1 MSAFSVFSDR
11 KKRKKNMQTLSVEQY
26 YENRARRLSHVRY
39 ACLLLTVLFVVY
51 GFAVHGEEL
60 TPENFR
66 YMLKFVNLTE
76 EDDVTEANTVRFDY
90 ASGNIGG
97 IFRGDVAVLNGDG
110 LSLYGWDAEKLFS
123 VSFRMESPRLAV
135 TPQSIFA
142 YDLGG
147 SEVRIFNSYSQYA
160 RLTMSYPI
168 YGFAACDSGAFA
180 VITSEKNYRTAVCVY
195 DSNAR
200 QVYKRLLSDTY
211 VDQIALSPD
220 GSEFLALGHYA
231 QGGDLIT
238 LLQRYSLSDEEPV
251 FTASYTGELPL
262 RVAYLSN
269 ERFAVL
275 TGSALRCYDA
285 GSAENESPVGT
296 LSLNDSS
303 LQGCNFS
310 EGHVLLTF
318 SDSGLSGGTILQ
330 VYGDDASLQGTYRYE
345 GAVNDKLVLSD
356 SLCVLTMGEVTVT
369 PLSGGEPTIY
379 EIGKDALQ
387 LLNDGEILILFE
399 KSDAY
404 RLTEQ
409 ETQ

>member
-11 KKRKKNMQTLSVEQY
+11 KKRKKNTQTPTVEQY

-39 ACLLLTVLFVVY
+39 TCLLLTVLFVVY
-51 GFAVHGEEL
+51 GFAVHGDEL

-66 YMLKFVNLTE
+66 YMLKFVDLTE

-97 IFRGDVAVLNGDG
+97 LYKGDVVVLNGDG

-123 VSFRMESPRLAV
+123 VSFRMESPRLAIS
-135 TPQSIFA
+135 PQSIFA

-160 RLTMSYPI
+160 RLSMSYPI
-168 YGFAACDSGAFA
+168 YGFSTCDAGAFA
-180 VITSEKNYRTAVCVY
+180 LITSEKNYRTAICVY

-200 QVYKRLLSDTY
+200 QVYKRLLSNIY

-238 LLQRYSLSDEEPV
+238 VLQRYSLSDEEPI
-251 FTASYTGELPL
+251 FTVTYAGELPL
-262 RVAYLSN
+262 RVGYLSG

-275 TGSALRCYDA
+275 TGSALRCYA
-285 GSAENESPVGT
+285 VGT
-296 LSLNDSS
+296 EEPAGVLALNNTS
-303 LQGCNFS
+303 LQGCTFS
-310 EGHVLLTF
+310 GGRVLLTF
-318 SDSGLSGGTILQ
+318 SDSGLSGGTVLQ
-330 VYGDDASLQGTYRYE
+330 IYGDDASLQASYRYE
-345 GAVNDKLVLSD
+345 GAVNDKMILSD
-356 SLCVLTMGEVTVT
+356 SLCVLTMGEVTVA
-369 PLSGGEPTIY
+369 PLSGGEPTVY

-387 LLNDGEILILFE
+387 LLSDDMVLVLFE

-404 RLTEQ
+404 RLTERKQ
-409 ETQ
+409 P

>member
-11 KKRKKNMQTLSVEQY
+11 KKRKKNTQTLSVEQY

-39 ACLLLTVLFVVY
+39 TCLLLTVLFVVY

-66 YMLKFVNLTE
+66 YMLKFVDLTE

-97 IFRGDVAVLNGDG
+97 IFKGDVAVLNGDG

-123 VSFRMESPRLAV
+123 VSFRMESPRLAIA
-135 TPQSIFA
+135 PQSIFA

-160 RLTMSYPI
+160 RLSMAYPI
-168 YGFAACDSGAFA
+168 YGFATCNSGAFA

-238 LLQRYSLSDEEPV
+238 QLQRYSLSDEEPI
-251 FTASYTGELPL
+251 FTVSYAGELPL
-262 RVAYLSN
+262 RVAYLSD

-275 TGSALRCYDA
+275 TGSALRCYETDNT
-285 GSAENESPVGT
+285 EPVGT
-296 LSLNDSS
+296 LSLYDTS

-310 EGHVLLTF
+310 EGRILLTF

-330 VYGDDASLQGTYRYE
+330 VYGDDASLQGSYRYE
-345 GAVNDKLVLSD
+345 GAVNDKLILQD
-356 SLCVLTMGEVTVT
+356 ALCVLTMGEVTVT
-369 PLSGGEPTIY
+369 PLSGGDPTVY

-387 LLNDGEILILFE
+387 LLCDGDTLILFE

-404 RLTEQ
+404 RLNKQ
-409 ETQ
+409 ETP

>member
-11 KKRKKNMQTLSVEQY
+11 KKRKKNTQTPTVEQY

-39 ACLLLTVLFVVY
+39 TCLLLTVLFVVY

-66 YMLKFVNLTE
+66 YMLKFVDLTE

-90 ASGNIGG
+90 SSGNIGG
-97 IFRGDVAVLNGDG
+97 IYKGDVVVLNGDG

-123 VSFRMESPRLAV
+123 VSFRMEAPRLAIA
-135 TPQSIFA
+135 PQSIFA

-160 RLTMSYPI
+160 QLTLSYPI
-168 YGFAACDSGAFA
+168 YGFSTCDSGTFA

-238 LLQRYSLSDEEPV
+238 VLQRYSLTDEEPV
-251 FTASYTGELPL
+251 FTASYAGELPL
-262 RVAYLSN
+262 RVGYLDR

-275 TGSALRCYDA
+275 TGSTLRCYEVGVADPA
-285 GSAENESPVGT
+285 GT
-296 LSLNDSS
+296 LSLNDMS
-303 LQGCNFS
+303 LQGCSFS
-310 EGHVLLTF
+310 GGRVLLTF
-318 SDSGLSGGTILQ
+318 SDSGLSGGTVLQ
-330 VYGDDASLQGTYRYE
+330 VYGGDASLQASYRYE
-345 GAVNDKLVLSD
+345 GAVNDKMILQD

-369 PLSGGEPTIY
+369 PLSGGEPTVY

-387 LLNDGEILILFE
+387 LLHDDEILILFE

-404 RLTEQ
+404 RLTERK
-409 ETQ
+409 TP

>member
-11 KKRKKNMQTLSVEQY
+11 KKRKKNTQTPTVEQY

-39 ACLLLTVLFVVY
+39 TCLLLTVLFVVY
-51 GFAVHGEEL
+51 GFAVHGDEL

-66 YMLKFVNLTE
+66 YMLKFVDLTE

-97 IFRGDVAVLNGDG
+97 LYKGDVVVLNGDG

-123 VSFRMESPRLAV
+123 VSFRMESPRLAIS
-135 TPQSIFA
+135 PQSIFA

-160 RLTMSYPI
+160 RLSMSYPI
-168 YGFAACDSGAFA
+168 YGFSTCDAGAFA
-180 VITSEKNYRTAVCVY
+180 LITSEKNYRTAICVY

-200 QVYKRLLSDTY
+200 QVYKRLLSNIY

-238 LLQRYSLSDEEPV
+238 VLQRYSLSDEEPI
-251 FTASYTGELPL
+251 FTVTYAGELPL
-262 RVAYLSN
+262 RVGYLSG

-275 TGSALRCYDA
+275 TGSALRCYAVGAEEPA
-285 GSAENESPVGT
+285 GVLA
-296 LSLNDSS
+296 LNNTS
-303 LQGCNFS
+303 LQGCTFS
-310 EGHVLLTF
+310 GGRVLLTF
-318 SDSGLSGGTILQ
+318 SDSGLSGGTVLQ
-330 VYGDDASLQGTYRYE
+330 IYGDDASLQASYRYE
-345 GAVNDKLVLSD
+345 GAVNDKMILSD

-369 PLSGGEPTIY
+369 PLSGGEPTVY

-387 LLNDGEILILFE
+387 LLSDDMVLVLFE

-404 RLTEQ
+404 RLTERKQ
-409 ETQ
+409 P

>member
-11 KKRKKNMQTLSVEQY
+11 KKRKKNTQTLSVEQY

-66 YMLKFVNLTE
+66 YMLKFVDLTE

-97 IFRGDVAVLNGDG
+97 IYKGDVAVLNGDG

-123 VSFRMESPRLAV
+123 VSFRMESPRLAIA
-135 TPQSIFA
+135 PQSIFA

-147 SEVRIFNSYSQYA
+147 VEVRIFNSYSQYA
-160 RLTMSYPI
+160 HLTMSHPI
-168 YGFAACDSGAFA
+168 YGFSTCDSGAFA

-251 FTASYTGELPL
+251 FTASFTGELPL
-262 RVAYLSN
+262 RVAYLSDK
-269 ERFAVL
+269 RFAVL
-275 TGSALRCYDA
+275 TGSALRCYET
-285 GSAENESPVGT
+285 GSEDPVGT
-296 LSLNDSS
+296 LPLDDAA
-303 LQGCNFS
+303 LQGCSFS
-310 EGHVLLTF
+310 GGRILLTF
-318 SDSGLSGGTILQ
+318 SDSGLSGGTILHI
-330 VYGDDASLQGTYRYE
+330 YGDDAALQGSYRYE
-345 GAVNDKLVLSD
+345 GAVNDKMILSD
-356 SLCVLTMGEVTVT
+356 ALCVLTMGKVTVT
-369 PLSGGEPTIY
+369 PLSGADPTVY

-387 LLNDGEILILFE
+387 LLSDGEKLILFE
-399 KSDAY
+399 KGDAY
-404 RLTEQ
+404 RLNEQ
-409 ETQ
+409 TTP

>member
-11 KKRKKNMQTLSVEQY
+11 KKRKKNTQTPTVEQY

-39 ACLLLTVLFVVY
+39 TCLLLTVLFVVY
-51 GFAVHGEEL
+51 GFAVHGDEL

-66 YMLKFVNLTE
+66 YMLKFVDLTE

-97 IFRGDVAVLNGDG
+97 LYKGDVVVLNGDG

-123 VSFRMESPRLAV
+123 VSFRMESPRLAIS
-135 TPQSIFA
+135 PQSIFA

-160 RLTMSYPI
+160 RLSMSYPI
-168 YGFAACDSGAFA
+168 YGFSTCDAGAFA
-180 VITSEKNYRTAVCVY
+180 LITSEKNYRTAICVY

-200 QVYKRLLSDTY
+200 QVYKRLLSNIY

-238 LLQRYSLSDEEPV
+238 VLQRYSLSDEEPI
-251 FTASYTGELPL
+251 FTVTYAGELPL
-262 RVAYLSN
+262 RVGYLSG

-275 TGSALRCYDA
+275 TGSALRCYAVGAEEPA
-285 GSAENESPVGT
+285 GVLA
-296 LSLNDSS
+296 LNNTS
-303 LQGCNFS
+303 LQGCTFS
-310 EGHVLLTF
+310 GGRVLLTF
-318 SDSGLSGGTILQ
+318 SDSGLSGGTVLQ
-330 VYGDDASLQGTYRYE
+330 IYGDDASLQVSYRYE
-345 GAVNDKLVLSD
+345 GAVNDKMILSD

-369 PLSGGEPTIY
+369 PLSGGEPTVY

-387 LLNDGEILILFE
+387 LLSDDMVLVLFE

-404 RLTEQ
+404 RLTERKQ
-409 ETQ
+409 P

>member
-11 KKRKKNMQTLSVEQY
+11 SKRKKNTQTLSVEQY

-39 ACLLLTVLFVVY
+39 ACLLLIVLFVLY

-66 YMLKFVNLTE
+66 YMLKFVDLTE

-90 ASGNIGG
+90 SSGNIGG
-97 IFRGDVAVLNGDG
+97 IFKGDVAVLNGDG

-160 RLTMSYPI
+160 RLTMGYPI
-168 YGFAACDSGAFA
+168 YGFAACETGAFA

-195 DSNAR
+195 DTNAR

-231 QGGDLIT
+231 QAGDLIT
-238 LLQRYSLSDEEPV
+238 VLQRYSLSDEEPL
-251 FTASYTGELPL
+251 FTATYSGELPL
-262 RVAYLSN
+262 RVAYLSDQ
-269 ERFAVL
+269 RFAVL
-275 TGSALRCYDA
+275 TGSALRCYETDNA
-285 GSAENESPVGT
+285 DPVGT
-296 LSLNDSS
+296 LSLDNTS

-310 EGHVLLTF
+310 EGRILLTF
-318 SDSGLSGGTILQ
+318 SDSGLSGGTILR

-345 GAVNDKLVLSD
+345 GAVNDKMILQG

-369 PLSGGEPTIY
+369 PLSGGEPTVY

-387 LLNDGEILILFE
+387 LLHDGETLILFE

-404 RLTEQ
+404 RLNEQ
-409 ETQ
+409 ETP

>member
-11 KKRKKNMQTLSVEQY
+11 KKRKKNTQTPTVEQY

-39 ACLLLTVLFVVY
+39 TCLLLTVLFVVY

-66 YMLKFVNLTE
+66 YMLKFVDLTE
-76 EDDVTEANTVRFDY
+76 EDDSTEANTVHFDY

-97 IFRGDVAVLNGDG
+97 IYKGDVAVLNGDG

-123 VSFRMESPRLAV
+123 VSFRMESPRLAIA
-135 TPQSIFA
+135 PQSIFA

-160 RLTMSYPI
+160 QLTLSYPI
-168 YGFAACDSGAFA
+168 YGFSTCDTGAFA
-180 VITSEKNYRTAVCVY
+180 VITSEKNYRTAIYVY

-200 QVYKRLLSDTY
+200 QVYKRMLSDTY
-211 VDQIALSPD
+211 IDQIALSPD

-238 LLQRYSLSDEEPV
+238 VLQRYTLTDEEPV
-251 FTASYTGELPL
+251 FTATFSGELPL
-262 RVAYLSN
+262 RVDYLTDQ
-269 ERFAVL
+269 RFAVL
-275 TGSALRCYDA
+275 TGGALRCYQV
-285 GSAENESPVGT
+285 GTEEPVGT
-296 LSLNDSS
+296 LSLGEAS
-303 LQGCNFS
+303 LQGCSFS
-310 EGHVLLTF
+310 GGRVLLTF
-318 SDSGLSGGTILQ
+318 SDNSLSGGTVLR
-330 VYGDDASLQGTYRYE
+330 VYGDDAALQASYRYE
-345 GAVNDKLVLSD
+345 GTVNDKMILQG

-369 PLSGGEPTIY
+369 PLSGGEPTVY

-387 LLNDGEILILFE
+387 LLSDGETLVLFE

-404 RLTEQ
+404 RLSER
-409 ETQ
+409 ENA

>member
-1 MSAFSVFSDR
+1 MSAFSVFSER
-11 KKRKKNMQTLSVEQY
+11 KKRKKNTQTLSVEQY

-39 ACLLLTVLFVVY
+39 TCLLLLILFVLY

-66 YMLKFVNLTE
+66 YMLKFVDLTE

-97 IFRGDVAVLNGDG
+97 IYKGDVAVLNGDG

-123 VSFRMESPRLAV
+123 VSFRMESPRLAIS
-135 TPQSIFA
+135 PQSIFA

-147 SEVRIFNSYSQYA
+147 SEIRIFNSYSQYA

-168 YGFAACDSGAFA
+168 YGFSAGESGAFA
-180 VITSEKNYRTAVCVY
+180 VITSEKNYRTAICVY
-195 DSNAR
+195 DANAR
-200 QVYKRLLSDTY
+200 QVYKRLLSDLY
-211 VDQIALSPD
+211 MDQIALSPD
-220 GSEFLALGHYA
+220 GSEFIALGHYA
-231 QGGDLIT
+231 EGGDLIT
-238 LLQRYSLSDEEPV
+238 VLQRYSLSDEEPI
-251 FTASYTGELPL
+251 FTASYAGELPL
-262 RVAYLSN
+262 RVSYLSDR
-269 ERFAVL
+269 RFAVL
-275 TGSALRCYDA
+275 TGSALRCYE
-285 GSAENESPVGT
+285 AEQTEPVGT
-296 LSLNDSS
+296 LPMSNTS
-303 LQGCNFS
+303 LQGCSFS

-330 VYGDDASLQGTYRYE
+330 VYGDDASLQGSYRYE
-345 GAVNDKLVLSD
+345 GAVNDKMILSD

-369 PLSGGEPTIY
+369 PLSGGEPTVY

-387 LLNDGEILILFE
+387 LLGDGETLILFE

-404 RLTEQ
+404 RLNEQ
-409 ETQ
+409 ETP